1 VAENRLHALEFGDLV
16 EKHFPLGARGELAE
30 ARVQLG
36 EEVAFKSVLGRL
48 VVPKLGLEKGQIWS
62 ISKNCL
68 LKEGGQIFAC
78 EHLGLFGWLTF

>member
-48 VVPKLGLEKGQIWS
+48 VV
-62 ISKNCL
+62 